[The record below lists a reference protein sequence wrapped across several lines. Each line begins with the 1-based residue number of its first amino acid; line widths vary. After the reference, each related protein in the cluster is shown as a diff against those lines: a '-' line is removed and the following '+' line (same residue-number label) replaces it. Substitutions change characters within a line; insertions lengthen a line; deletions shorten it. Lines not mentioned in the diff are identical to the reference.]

1 VLSFEGEVPTEY
13 ASGDGYI
20 VATWRN
26 ALLMMWTGTITSIG
40 LDATERGGKML
51 ERRYKENQIAISIS
65 LPKVP
70 IPDEKVRA
78 HAARLLRERA
88 AFVKLSVTILEGDGF
103 WLSAGRMVMTAL
115 NQLSGGKHKPIIAKS
130 IDEAVPH
137 IQPLVTPKASLAE
150 VTRALRAFRG

>member
-1 VLSFEGEVPTEY
+1 MSFEGEVPTEF
-13 ASGDGYI
+13 ASGDGYV

-26 ALLMMWTGTITSIG
+26 ALLMMWTGAITSTG

-51 ERRYKENQIAISIS
+51 ERTYASEQIAISIS

-88 AFVKLSVTILEGDGF
+88 PFVKLSVTVIEGDGF
-103 WLSAGRMVMTAL
+103 WLSAGRMIMTGL
-115 NQLSGGKHKPIIAKS
+115 TTLSGGKHKPIIAKS
-130 IDEAVPH
+130 IDEAVTHAHPH
-137 IQPLVTPKASLAE
+137 ITPRATLAE

>member
-1 VLSFEGEVPTEY
+1 VSLEGEVPTEF
-13 ASGDGYI
+13 AHGEGYV

-26 ALLMMWTGTITSIG
+26 TLLMMWTGAITSTG

-51 ERRYKENQIAISIS
+51 ERQYKENQVAISIS

-70 IPDEKVRA
+70 IPDEKIRA

-88 AFVKLSVTILEGDGF
+88 PFVKLSVTVIEGDGF

-115 NQLSGGKHKPIIAKS
+115 TTLSGGKHKPIIAKS
-130 IDEAVPH
+130 IDEAVAH
-137 IQPLVTPKASLAE
+137 AHPLVTPKATLAE

>member
-1 VLSFEGEVPTEY
+1 MTFEGEVPTEF
-13 ASGDGYI
+13 AHGDGYV

-26 ALLMMWTGTITSIG
+26 ALLMMWTGTITSVG

-65 LPKVP
+65 LPQVP
-70 IPDEKVRA
+70 IPDDKIRA
-78 HAARLLRERA
+78 HAGRLLRERA
-88 AFVKLSVTILEGDGF
+88 GFVRLSVTILEGDGF

-115 NQLSGGKHKPIIAKS
+115 GTLSGGKHKPIIAKS

-137 IQPLVTPKASLAE
+137 IHPLITPKATLAE

>member
-1 VLSFEGEVPTEY
+1 VTFEGEVPTEY

-26 ALLMMWTGTITSIG
+26 ALLMMWTGAITSTG

-51 ERRYKENQIAISIS
+51 ERRYKNEQIAISIS

-88 AFVKLSVTILEGDGF
+88 DFVKLSVTVIEGDGF
-103 WLSAGRMVMTAL
+103 WLSAGRMIMTGL
-115 NQLSGGKHKPIIAKS
+115 TQLSGGKHKPIIAKS
-130 IDEAVPH
+130 IDEAVTHAHPH
-137 IQPLVTPKASLAE
+137 IAPKATVAE